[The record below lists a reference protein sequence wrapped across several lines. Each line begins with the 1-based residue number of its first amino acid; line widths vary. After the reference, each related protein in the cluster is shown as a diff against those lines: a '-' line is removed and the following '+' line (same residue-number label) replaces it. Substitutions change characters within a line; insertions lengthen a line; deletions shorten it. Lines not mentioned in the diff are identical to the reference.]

1 MFKNLFRSK
10 DPDSPRYRLAKA
22 KELHG
27 HAIRYVTERKND
39 NDAVIGKGGA
49 VSFRD
54 GEVIVFSSADVVFR
68 CRAEELQAWD
78 LLSGDGVVLT
88 GPDAEHGGVLR
99 TVTVHYVYYR

>member
-39 NDAVIGKGGA
+39 NDA
-49 VSFRD
+49 
-54 GEVIVFSSADVVFR
+54 
-68 CRAEELQAWD
+68 D